1 MKKNDIFKFVMAF
14 LWGFFITLFVGLC
27 LVSCKYEKT
36 VNKDGEF
43 VKFTILPSQEE
54 LNALMDTDTLKW
66 PKEQ

>member
-1 MKKNDIFKFVMAF
+1 MFRCAMFF
-14 LWGFFITLFVGLC
+14 LWSMFIAFFILLC
-27 LVSCKYEKT
+27 LTSCKYEKT

-54 LNALMDTDTLKW
+54 LNELMDTDTLKW